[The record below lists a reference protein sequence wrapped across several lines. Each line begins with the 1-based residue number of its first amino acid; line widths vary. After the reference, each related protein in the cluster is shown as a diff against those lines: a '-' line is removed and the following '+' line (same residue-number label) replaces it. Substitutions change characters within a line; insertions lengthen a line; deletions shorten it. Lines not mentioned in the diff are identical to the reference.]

1 MRSTRQT
8 VPLLR
13 PDLGPR
19 PREPVPSHAC
29 SHQCAT
35 PQQALV
41 EELHLPGTKAVD
53 RVRIGGVVR
62 RKSSS
67 IGSFGLMCRGTA
79 RSEEHTSELQSP
91 CNLVCRLLL
100 EKKKNTKN

>member
-1 MRSTRQT
+1 MRSTRRT

-79 RSEEHTSELQSP
+79 DGTGGSTKPAARSRAGP
-91 CNLVCRLLL
+91 RLGGV
-100 EKKKNTKN
+100 KKRGLG

>member
-1 MRSTRQT
+1 MRSTRRT

-13 PDLGPR
+13 ADLGPQ

-29 SHQCAT
+29 GHQGAAA
-35 PQQALV
+35 QQALV

-62 RKSSS
+62 RKSSG
-67 IGSFGLMCRGTA
+67 IGVFGLSYPGTA
-79 RSEEHTSELQSP
+79 GQTGGSKELDAAIGP
-91 CNLVCRLLL
+91 APRLVGI
-100 EKKKNTKN
+100 K

>member
-1 MRSTRQT
+1 MRSTRRT

-13 PDLGPR
+13 PDLGPQ
-19 PREPVPSHAC
+19 PCQPVPSHAC
-29 SHQCAT
+29 GHQGAA

-41 EELHLPGTKAVD
+41 EELHLPGTEAVD

-62 RKSSS
+62 WKSSR

-79 RSEEHTSELQSP
+79 DGTGGSKELDP
-91 CNLVCRLLL
+91 AIGLTPGLVRI
-100 EKKKNTKN
+100 KNG